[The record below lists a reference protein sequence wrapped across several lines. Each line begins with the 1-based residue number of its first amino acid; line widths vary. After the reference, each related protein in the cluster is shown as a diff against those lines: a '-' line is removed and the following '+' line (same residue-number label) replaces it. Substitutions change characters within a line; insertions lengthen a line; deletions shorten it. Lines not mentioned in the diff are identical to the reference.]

1 MKKLFYTVCIL
12 AVPCIIGLLIYQRI
26 TAEQPRQTIQNAQT
40 IIPAPPQKKE
50 ETKETDGNFDSEN
63 EQSVLTLLSDES
75 LISELQTD
83 MNGDAKEDKVA
94 AIKKLSDQ
102 FIYFVIFFYDAD
114 TKTFR
119 RITEIKTGVTQAKSL
134 IYDTLTVSEYAFPVI
149 VYSGMNS
156 DNMQVFSI
164 TAPDTIV
171 EDNIQ
176 TKSLITI
183 QADGQITLKNSE
195 AIPEHTIGNYTV
207 YAYHSDPAAPNTLN
221 QIEKAYTWNEKKY
234 LFEQTGEIRIPGKKI
249 ESQFLKKLQT
259 GTVDMFQEFL
269 SGLWYQPAAKANQN
283 RSLFFNTD
291 EDEIVFSVNSIQ
303 EIFPIVSV
311 SPRRFGVFFLTKNSA
326 ISSIR
331 RRVDIE
337 FTGIDEIEV
346 RVVDDISRLKIGVSS
361 NWNGSYR
368 KMSTTSWNTQTG
380 GGIEEIKKILQGD
393 AKIWKSLEGHTLSF
407 SDTAY
412 RYTQEEAVE
421 TGWYTLFS
429 IKNKTILQC
438 KNEKQYNTFF
448 TVTLDSEDTKN
459 QKLILTE
466 VSVKLND
473 IVLTGAHPIVYE

>member
-12 AVPCIIGLLIYQRI
+12 AVPCIIGLLIYQRV
-26 TAEQPRQTIQNAQT
+26 TAEQPQQTIQNAQT

-50 ETKETDGNFDSEN
+50 EVKETSEDFDSEN
-63 EQSVLTLLSDES
+63 EQSVLTLLSDKS

-83 MNGDAKEDKVA
+83 MNSDSKEDKVA

-102 FIYFVIFFYDAD
+102 FIYIVIFFYDAE

-134 IYDTLTVSEYAFPVI
+134 IYDSLTVSEYAFPVI

-164 TAPDTIV
+164 IAPDTIV
-171 EDNIQ
+171 EDDIQ
-176 TKSLITI
+176 TKSLITV

-195 AIPEHTIGNYTV
+195 AIPSHTIGNYTV

-221 QIEKAYTWNEKKY
+221 QIEKVYTWSEKKY
-234 LFEQTGEIRIPGKKI
+234 LFEQTGETRIPGKKI

-259 GTVDMFQEFL
+259 GTVDMFKEFL
-269 SGLWYQPAAKANQN
+269 TGLWYQPAAKANQN

-303 EIFPIVSV
+303 ELFPVVSV

-326 ISSIR
+326 ITSIR
-331 RRVDIE
+331 RRIDIE

-346 RVVDDISRLKIGVSS
+346 HVVDDISRLKIGVSS
-361 NWNGSYR
+361 NWNGTYR
-368 KMSTTSWNTQTG
+368 KMSTSAWNTQTLDSIG
-380 GGIEEIKKILQGD
+380 EIKKILQGN
-393 AKIWKSLEGHTLSF
+393 AKIWKSLEGPTLSF

-412 RYTQEEAVE
+412 RYTQEETEE

-429 IKNKTILQC
+429 IKDKTILQC
-438 KNEKQYNTFF
+438 KNEKQNNTFF

-459 QKLILTE
+459 QKLILME
-466 VSVKLND
+466 VTVTLNG
-473 IVLTGAHPIVYE
+473 IVLTGVHPVIYE